1 MPLQNGS
8 GTCRGDRAVD
18 CIMDCHSLADP
29 GHHAK
34 EV

>member
-1 MPLQNGS
+1 MPLQHRSWAG
-8 GTCRGDRAVD
+8 RGDRAVD
-18 CIMDCHSLADP
+18 CIMYCHSLADP